1 MPELPE
7 VETIVRDLR
16 SYAMGRV
23 ITGLVIREKA
33 LAHIIQMEPTCFFQ
47 GIMGQSIVTVLRR
60 GKYIIIPLSNNNVLV
75 FHLGMTGKLLIKE
88 SPDVSFDE
96 LLTGD
101 NYVDKHTHILIELL
115 DPSGENEDVDI
126 HFNDVRLFGNV
137 WLVEDVRDIE
147 NLDVPG
153 LKNLG
158 PDALGIT
165 LEEFGGIMRTKRAI
179 KAVLLDQSKIA
190 GVGNIYAD
198 EACFASSIYPAT
210 RGSSLTEEQLMK
222 LWFAVKSVL
231 KQGIK
236 YRGSSTSDYRTVD
249 GSKGSFQLY
258 HRVYGKTGQECVEC
272 GSDIERVKLAGRSTH
287 YCPTCQPKK
296 GTE

>member
-16 SYAMGRV
+16 SFIMGRV
-23 ITGLVIREKA
+23 VSGLIIREKA
-33 LAHIIQMEPTCFFQ
+33 LTHSIQTEANCFFQ
-47 GIMGQSIVTVLRR
+47 GIMGQSVVTVLRR
-60 GKYIIIPLSNNNVLV
+60 GKYIILPLSNTNVLV

-101 NYVDKHTHILIELL
+101 TYVDKHTHILVELL
-115 DPSGENEDVDI
+115 DPSGESENLDL

-137 WLVEDVRDIE
+137 WLVEDVQNIE
-147 NLDVPG
+147 ELDVPG
-153 LKNLG
+153 LKELG
-158 PDALGIT
+158 PDALGIS
-165 LEEFGGIMRTKRAI
+165 LKEFEGIMCTKRAV

-198 EACFASSIYPAT
+198 ETCFAAEIHPAT
-210 RGSSLTEEQLMK
+210 RGSSLTEEQVAK
-222 LWFAVKSVL
+222 LWFSVKSVL

-236 YRGSSTSDYRTVD
+236 YRGSSTSDYTTID

-272 GSDIERVKLAGRSTH
+272 GTIIERIKLAGRSTH